1 MKRMNVREFRA
12 HISELTEE
20 TIEVTRY
27 GESVGYWVPHSM
39 TTMPKR
45 PKPKIA
51 FKPTKVVVGGPLAS
65 GGRIV
70 PDAVMDDFIKR
81 ISTFNAEMDK
91 LGVKKK

>member
-45 PKPKIA
+45 RPKTPALPRKIGVLPA
-51 FKPTKVVVGGPLAS
+51 G

-81 ISTFNAEMDK
+81 MSTFNDEMRK
-91 LGVKKK
+91 IGVTKK